1 MEFSIKT
8 GVPEKQKSA
17 CVVAGVFED
26 GTLDTAASRLDKA
39 SGKRLSQLIERGDL
53 TGKAGSSLVLHDLP
67 GTACARVLL
76 VGLGKRDDFGDK
88 AYAAAVRGAFKA
100 LALTGAED
108 AVVYLTT
115 LAVGERSPAWKLR
128 QALIAAGDANYRFDQ
143 FKSSPADERALA
155 HLAFAVAK
163 DSERKV
169 AEEALEQGLAIAEG
183 CALARDLGNLPGNV
197 CTPEHLANT
206 ARELA
211 EEFGLGLEVLEQA
224 DMEQL
229 GMHSLLSVAKGSRQA
244 PKLIVAHYRGA
255 EKKGGKGKKAK
266 GPLVLVGKGITF
278 DSGGISLKPGEGMD
292 EMKFDMCGAASVLG
306 TLTPVAQLALPIDL
320 TVIVP
325 ATENMPDGAASK
337 PGDIVASLSGQS
349 IEILNTDAE
358 GRLILCDALTY
369 AERFEPAAVIDVA
382 TLTGACVVALG
393 HVATGLFAND
403 DGLAADLLAAG
414 QTAQDRAWQL
424 PLWDDYQELLKSN
437 FADMANIGGRWGGS
451 ITAACFLSRFAR
463 KYTWAHLDIAG
474 TAWKSGADKGATG
487 RPVPLLAHYLIDR
500 AGKLA

>member
-17 CVVAGVFED
+17 CVVVGVFED
-26 GTLDTAASRLDKA
+26 GTLDAAASRLDKA
-39 SGKRLSQLIERGDL
+39 SGKRLGQLIERGDL
-53 TGKAGSSLVLHDLP
+53 SGKAGSSLVLHDLP
-67 GTACARVLL
+67 GTVCARVLL

-88 AYAAAVRGAFKA
+88 AYAAALRNALKA
-100 LALTGAED
+100 LAQTGAED

-115 LAVGERSPAWKLR
+115 LAVGERSPAWKVR
-128 QALIAAGDANYRFDQ
+128 QALIAAGDASYRFDQ
-143 FKSSPADERALA
+143 FKSSPADERALT

-163 DSERKV
+163 DGEQKA
-169 AEEALEQGLAIAEG
+169 AETALTQGLAIAEG

-197 CTPEHLANT
+197 CTPEYLART

-211 EEFGLGLEVLEQA
+211 DEFGLELEVLERE

-255 EKKGGKGKKAK
+255 PTKKGGKKNK

-306 TLTPVAQLALPIDL
+306 TLKTVAQLALPIDL

>member
-17 CVVAGVFED
+17 CVVVGVFED
-26 GTLDTAASRLDKA
+26 GTLDAAASRLDKA
-39 SGKRLSQLIERGDL
+39 SGKRLGQLIERGDL
-53 TGKAGSSLVLHDLP
+53 SGKAGSSLVLHDLP
-67 GTACARVLL
+67 GTVCARVLL

-88 AYAAAVRGAFKA
+88 AYAAALRNALKA
-100 LALTGAED
+100 LAQTGAED

-115 LAVGERSPAWKLR
+115 LAVGERSPAWKVR
-128 QALIAAGDANYRFDQ
+128 QALIAAGDASYRFDQ
-143 FKSSPADERALA
+143 FKSSPADERALT

-163 DSERKV
+163 DSEQKA
-169 AEEALEQGLAIAEG
+169 AETALTQGLAIAEG

-197 CTPEHLANT
+197 CTPEYLART

-211 EEFGLGLEVLEQA
+211 DEFGLELEVLERE

-255 EKKGGKGKKAK
+255 PTKKGGKKNK

-306 TLTPVAQLALPIDL
+306 TLKTVAQLALPIDL

-403 DGLAADLLAAG
+403 DELAADLLAAG
-414 QTAQDRAWQL
+414 GTALDRAWQL
-424 PLWDDYQELLKSN
+424 PLWDDYQDLLKSN